1 MEAPEAGSYQSPIIA
16 PIHVN
21 RLRVIARA
29 LPLPPQSRHLVDP
42 EGSPFQHHSVQHYR
56 AQSPGQLL
64 SIVCDE
70 EPAQFPH
77 EVRPGRSQPRLLS
90 GGQGSANSPK
100 ARAGPLI
107 FHEFGEDAKHG
118 AWMDESD
125 GAGQSFP
132 GFLIDKLDF
141 LEFQGPELSRHV

>member
-1 MEAPEAGSYQSPIIA
+1 METSEAGSYQSPIIA
-16 PIHVN
+16 LIHVN
-21 RLRVIARA
+21 RLTVIARA

-42 EGSPFQHHSVQHYR
+42 EGSSFQHHSVQHYH

-64 SIVCDE
+64 SIACDE
-70 EPAQFPH
+70 EPDHFSH
-77 EVRPGRSQPRLLS
+77 EASPGRSQPRLLS
-90 GGQGSANSPK
+90 GGKGSANSPK
-100 ARAGPLI
+100 ERAGPLI
-107 FHEFGEDAKHG
+107 FHELGEDAKHG

-141 LEFQGPELSRHV
+141 LEFQGPELSLHV